1 MREILFRGK
10 SVDTNEWIY
19 GDLLTPR
26 NNPGASLSEFA
37 TWNEQ
42 YKISNFKEGLVRS
55 DHVINPETIGQYTGI
70 KDKNGTKIFE
80 GDIVEVY
87 AQRCICNQ
95 QRSQY
100 DVPTK
105 VRAFVEHCS
114 NWNGVGFHF
123 NYKNKYNN
131 KLCQPIGREEDE
143 RDMQYRPI
151 EYFDFNRRKK
161 ETHPKL
167 LWRNHIEVI
176 GNIYD
181 NPELI

>member
-10 SVDTNEWIY
+10 NDAGEWLCGYLTKPAGNPCFIID
-19 GDLLTPR
+19 GDDYF
-26 NNPGASLSEFA
+26 G
-37 TWNEQ
+37 
-42 YKISNFKEGLVRS
+42 G
-55 DHVINPETIGQYTGI
+55 VIEETIGQYTGLT
-70 KDKNGTKIFE
+70 DKNGTKIFE

-87 AQRCICNQ
+87 AQRHICNQ

-100 DVPTK
+100 DVPVK

-123 NYKNKYNN
+123 NYKNKYNY

-143 RDMQYRPI
+143 RDFYYRPI
-151 EYFDFNRRKK
+151 QDFDFDRKKK
-161 ETHPKL
+161 ETHPKH

-176 GNIYD
+176 GNIHD
-181 NPELI
+181 NPELLEE